1 MTVAA
6 VPQPPGHQGLGASV
20 RRREDRRFLLGRGR
34 YTDDVEL
41 PGQTWAAFVRSPHA
55 HAAIRSLDASRA
67 LAAPGVLAVLT
78 GDEVAADGLGG
89 IPCGWQIKNKD
100 GSNMVEPP
108 HPALAQGKVRHAGD
122 PVAMVVAET
131 RTQAREAAQ
140 LVEVD
145 YQPLPA
151 VAHLRDATAA
161 GAPQVWDDAAGN
173 VCFDWH
179 LGDEAATAA
188 AFSGAARVVA
198 IDLVNNRTLPN
209 AIEPRAANGHYDAAE
224 DRYTLYTTS
233 QNPHLI
239 RLLLGA
245 FTLKVPEH
253 KLRVVAP
260 DVGGGFGSKIFHYA
274 EELLV
279 LWASKRVGRPVK
291 WTAERSESFL
301 SDAHGRDHLSHA
313 ELALDADG
321 RFRGLL
327 VRTLANLGA
336 YLSTFA
342 PAIPT
347 YLYATLLSGPYA
359 IPAIYA
365 EVKAIFT
372 HTVPVDAV
380 RGAGRPEASYLLERL
395 VDKAARELGIDR
407 VELRRRNFVRPD
419 QFPYQTAVALQYDTG
434 DYEAT
439 LDMALA
445 AIDHPHLAE
454 RKAAARARG
463 KLRGFGVSTYIEAC
477 GIAPSALVGALGAR
491 AGLYEAATVRV
502 HPTGSVTVLTG
513 SHSHGQGHE
522 TTFAQ
527 LVVERLGVPI
537 ENVEVVHG
545 DTDRIPFGMGT
556 YGSRSAA
563 VGGSA
568 IYKAIDKIVDKG
580 KKIAAHL
587 LEASVADVEFE
598 GGKYRVAGT
607 DREKTFGEV
616 AFAAYV
622 PHNYPIETVEPGL
635 EDSAF
640 YDPKNFTFPAGC
652 HAVEVEVDP
661 ETGVVEVVDV
671 AIADDV
677 GVVINPMIVDGQAH
691 GGLAHGIGQA
701 LLEECVYEPDG
712 QLQSGSFMSY
722 CMPRAADL
730 PMFRTGN
737 HVTPCTHNPTGIK
750 GVGEVG
756 AIGVPP
762 AVINAVL
769 DALAPLGVTDIDM
782 PATPEKVWRAI
793 RAAATGGDGGRG
805 DAAGPGG
812 PAQQK
817 GGAA

>member
-1 MTVAA
+1 MNAE
-6 VPQPPGHQGLGASV
+6 GLGASV
-20 RRREDRRFLLGRGR
+20 ARKEDRRFLLGKGR
-34 YTDDVEL
+34 YTDDLQL
-41 PGQTWAAFVRSPHA
+41 PEQTYAVFVRSPHA
-55 HAAIRSLDASRA
+55 HAALRSIDASAARK
-67 LAAPGVLAVLT
+67 APGVLAVLT
-78 GDEVAADGLGG
+78 GEDVAADELGG
-89 IPCGWQIKNKD
+89 IPCGWQITNRD
-100 GSNMVEPP
+100 GSKMVEPP
-108 HPALAQGKVRHAGD
+108 HPALALGKVRHAGD
-122 PVAMVVAET
+122 PVAMVIAAT
-131 RTQAREAAQ
+131 RAQAKDAAQ

-145 YQPLPA
+145 YDPLPA
-151 VAHLRDATAA
+151 VAHLPAA
-161 GAPQVWDDAAGN
+161 VASGAALVWDEAPGN
-173 VCFDWH
+173 VCFDWE
-179 LGDEAATAA
+179 LGDAAATEA
-188 AFSGAARVVA
+188 AFSGAARIVS
-198 IDLVNNRTLPN
+198 IDLTNNRIAPN
-209 AIEPRAANGHYDAAE
+209 AIEPRAANGHYDTAN
-224 DRYTLYTTS
+224 DHYTLYTTS

-291 WTAERSESFL
+291 WTSERSEAFL
-301 SDAHGRDHLSHA
+301 SDAHGRDHVTHA

-321 RFRGLL
+321 KFRGLR

-347 YLYATLLSGPYA
+347 YLSATLLSGPYV
-359 IPAIYA
+359 IPAIHS

-380 RGAGRPEASYLLERL
+380 RGAGRPETTYLLERL
-395 VDKAARELGIDR
+395 VDKAAREMGIDR
-407 VELRRRNFVRPD
+407 VEIRRKNLIRVD
-419 QFPYQTAVALQYDTG
+419 QFPYQTPVALQYDVG
-434 DYEAT
+434 DYQAT
-439 LDMALA
+439 LDLALQ
-445 AIDHPHLAE
+445 AIDAGKFAE
-454 RKAAARARG
+454 RQAESKQRG

-502 HPTGSVTVLTG
+502 HPTGSVTVFTG
-513 SHSHGQGHE
+513 THSHGQGHE

-527 LVVERLGVPI
+527 LVSEQLGVPVA
-537 ENVEVVHG
+537 NVEVVHG

-563 VGGSA
+563 VGGTA
-568 IYKAIDKIVDKG
+568 IVKAMDKIVDKG

-587 LEASVADVEFE
+587 LEASVADIEFAD
-598 GGKYRVAGT
+598 GKFKVAGT
-607 DREKTFGEV
+607 DREKAFGEV

-622 PHNYPIETVEPGL
+622 PHNYPIDTVEPGL

-661 ETGVVEVVDV
+661 ETGVVQVVNV

-691 GGLAHGIGQA
+691 GGLAQGIGQA
-701 LLEECVYEPDG
+701 LYEECVYDDSG
-712 QLQSGSFMSY
+712 QLLSGSFMSY

-730 PMFRTGN
+730 PMFQVGN
-737 HVTPCTHNPTGIK
+737 HVTACTHNVTGIK

-769 DALAPLGVTDIDM
+769 DALAPLGVTHIDM

-793 RAAATGGDGGRG
+793 QAA
-805 DAAGPGG
+805 
-812 PAQQK
+812 

>member
-1 MTVAA
+1 MSG
-6 VPQPPGHQGLGASV
+6 PESQKIGQGIGASV
-20 RRREDRRFLLGRGR
+20 PRREDRRFLLGKGR
-34 YTDDVEL
+34 YTDDLEL
-41 PGQTWAAFVRSPHA
+41 PGQAHAVFLRSPYA
-55 HAAIRSLDASRA
+55 HATIRSIDAARA
-67 LAAPGVLAVLT
+67 LAVPGVLAVLT
-78 GDEVAADGLGG
+78 GEDVAADGLGG
-89 IPCGWQIKNKD
+89 IPCGWQITNKD
-100 GSNMVEPP
+100 GSKMVEPP
-108 HPALAQGKVRHAGD
+108 HPALAHGKARHAGD

-131 RTQAREAAQ
+131 RAQARDAAQ

-145 YQPLPA
+145 YQALPA
-151 VAHLRDATAA
+151 VAHLTAA
-161 GAPQVWDDAAGN
+161 AATGAPQVWDEAPGN

-179 LGDEAATAA
+179 LGDAAATDA
-188 AFSGAARVVA
+188 AFAGAAHVVA
-198 IDLVNNRTLPN
+198 IDLVNNRIIPN
-209 AIEPRAANGHYDAAE
+209 AIEPRAANGHYDDVE

-233 QNPHLI
+233 QNPHLT

-245 FTLKVPEH
+245 FSLKVPEH

-279 LWASKRVGRPVK
+279 LWASKKVGRPVK
-291 WTAERSESFL
+291 WTSERSEAFL
-301 SDAHGRDHLSHA
+301 SDAHGRDHATHA
-313 ELALDADG
+313 ELALDAG
-321 RFRGLL
+321 GKFLALR

-347 YLYATLLSGPYA
+347 YLHATLLSGPYD

-380 RGAGRPEASYLLERL
+380 RGAGRPEATYVLERL
-395 VDKAARELGIDR
+395 VDKASRETGLDR
-407 VELRRRNFVRPD
+407 VDLRRRNLIRPD
-419 QFPYQTAVALQYDTG
+419 QFPYQTAVALQYDVG
-434 DYEAT
+434 DYEPT
-439 LDMALA
+439 LDMALE
-445 AIDHPHLAE
+445 AIDYPRFAE
-454 RKAAARARG
+454 RRAASKARG
-463 KLRGFGVSTYIEAC
+463 KLRGFGLSTYIEAC

-491 AGLYEAATVRV
+491 AGLYEAASVRV
-502 HPTGSVTVLTG
+502 HPTGTVTVFTG
-513 SHSHGQGHE
+513 THSHGQGHE

-527 LVVERLGVPI
+527 LVVEQLGVPF

-568 IYKAIDKIVDKG
+568 IVKAMDKIVDKG
-580 KKIAAHL
+580 RKIAAHL
-587 LEASVADVEFE
+587 LEASVADVEFSD
-598 GGKYRVAGT
+598 GKFRVAGT
-607 DREKTFGEV
+607 DREKTFGEI

-622 PHNYPIETVEPGL
+622 PHDYPIDTVEPGL

-701 LLEECVYEPDG
+701 LLEECVYDDEG
-712 QLQSGSFMSY
+712 QLLSGSFMSY
-722 CMPRAADL
+722 CMPRADDL
-730 PMFRTGN
+730 PMFRVGN
-737 HVTPCTHNPTGIK
+737 HATPCTHNPLGVK
-750 GVGEVG
+750 GVGEMG
-756 AIGVPP
+756 SIGVPP
-762 AVINAVL
+762 AVINAVI
-769 DALAPLGVTDIDM
+769 DALAPLGVTHIDM

-793 RAAATGGDGGRG
+793 RAAG
-805 DAAGPGG
+805 
-812 PAQQK
+812 
-817 GGAA
+817 GGA

>member
-1 MTVAA
+1 MS
-6 VPQPPGHQGLGASV
+6 GQGMGASV
-20 RRREDRRFLLGRGR
+20 ARREDRRFLLGKGR
-34 YTDDVEL
+34 YTDDIVL
-41 PGQTWAAFVRSPHA
+41 PEQTWAVFVRSPHA
-55 HAAIRSLDASRA
+55 CARIRSIDAAAA

-100 GSNMVEPP
+100 GSVMVEPP

-131 RTQAREAAQ
+131 KAQARDAAQ
-140 LVEVD
+140 LVAVD
-145 YQPLPA
+145 YEPLPA
-151 VAHLRDATAA
+151 VAHLPAAVAA
-161 GAPQVWDDAAGN
+161 GAPLVWDEAAGN

-179 LGDEAATAA
+179 LGDAAATAA
-188 AFSGAARVVA
+188 EFSQAAHVTT
-198 IDLVNNRTLPN
+198 IDLTNNRIAPN
-209 AIEPRAANGHYDAAE
+209 AIEPRAANGHYDTAE

-233 QNPHLI
+233 QNPHLT

-245 FTLKVPEH
+245 FSLKVPEH
-253 KLRVVAP
+253 RLRVVAP

-291 WTAERSESFL
+291 WTASRSEAFL
-301 SDAHGRDHLSHA
+301 SDAHGRDHASHA

-321 RFRGLL
+321 RFRGLR
-327 VRTLANLGA
+327 VRTLANMGA

-347 YLYATLLSGPYA
+347 YLHATLLSGPYV

-372 HTVPVDAV
+372 NTVPVDAV
-380 RGAGRPEASYLLERL
+380 RGAGRPEATYLLERL

-407 VELRRRNFVRPD
+407 VEIRRKNLIRPD
-419 QFPYQTAVALQYDTG
+419 QFPYQTPVALEYDIG

-439 LDMALA
+439 LDLALQ
-445 AIDHPHLAE
+445 AIDYPGFAG
-454 RKAAARARG
+454 RKAKSEARG
-463 KLRGFGVSTYIEAC
+463 KLRGFGISTYIEAC
-477 GIAPSALVGALGAR
+477 GIAPSALVGELGAR

-502 HPTGSVTVLTG
+502 HPTGSVTVFTG
-513 SHSHGQGHE
+513 THSHGQGHE

-527 LVVERLGVPI
+527 LVVEKLGVAFD
-537 ENVEVVHG
+537 NVEVVHG

-568 IYKAIDKIVDKG
+568 IVKAIDKIVDKG

-587 LEASVADVEFE
+587 LEASVEDVEFAD
-598 GGKYRVAGT
+598 GKYRVAGT
-607 DREKTFGEV
+607 DREKSFGDV

-652 HAVEVEVDP
+652 HTVEVEVDP
-661 ETGVVEVVDV
+661 ETGVVEVADV

-677 GVVINPMIVDGQAH
+677 GVIINPMIVDGQAH
-691 GGLAHGIGQA
+691 GGLAQGIGQA
-701 LLEECVYEPDG
+701 LLEECVYDDQG
-712 QLQSGSFMSY
+712 QLLSGSYMSY

-730 PMFRTGN
+730 PMFKVGN
-737 HVTPCTHNPTGIK
+737 HVTACTHNPIGIK

-769 DALAPLGVTDIDM
+769 DALAPLGVTHIEM

-793 RAAATGGDGGRG
+793 QAAEGGGR
-805 DAAGPGG
+805 A
-812 PAQQK
+812 
-817 GGAA
+817 